1 MKKHKT
7 EEPMD
12 TIITY
17 KCPACDA
24 ELKYSGA
31 SEKMTC
37 EYCGSTFDAESVKAY
52 NETLSAKQEAPQEE
66 IREEYSEEHTEWSE
80 EELNEL
86 GMLTCP
92 TCGGELI
99 FEANTAASSCPYCGN
114 PTMVRKNL
122 SGVFRPDLVLPFRK
136 TKEEAKRALADFA
149 KKKILLPKTF
159 AAENRLEE
167 IKGIYLPFWLYSCHA
182 DANASYTAT
191 RVFTSYTST
200 HKIIR
205 TDFYTLTR
213 AGVMDFDSLPVDG
226 SSKIDD
232 ALMDSIE
239 PFDFAQAEEFSAAYL
254 SGFLADKYDEDSEIC
269 SPRARER
276 ITNTAVSVLR
286 GTVSGYATVTPK
298 SSNVSVKDTTVRY
311 ALLPVWLL
319 VTNYRGK
326 KYTFAMNGQTGKFVG
341 ELPVCRARFWGWT
354 LGIGA
359 LLSALLTAGYCL
371 LML

>member
-1 MKKHKT
+1 
-7 EEPMD
+7 MD

-24 ELKYSGA
+24 ELKYNGA
-31 SEKMTC
+31 SDKMTC
-37 EYCGSTFDAESVKAY
+37 EYCGSTFDVESVKAY
-52 NETLSAKQEAPQEE
+52 NETLAGAQSAPETDEKAEPAED
-66 IREEYSEEHTEWSE
+66 HAEWSE

-99 FEANTAASSCPYCGN
+99 LEANTAASSCPYCGN
-114 PTMVRKNL
+114 PAMIKKNL

-136 TKEEAKRALADFA
+136 TKEEAKKALVDFSR
-149 KKKILLPKTF
+149 KRILLPKTF
-159 AAENRLEE
+159 ASENRLEE
-167 IKGIYLPFWLYSCHA
+167 IKGIYLPFWLYSCR
-182 DANASYTAT
+182 ANANAAYSAT
-191 RVFTSYTST
+191 RVFTTYTSS
-200 HKIIR
+200 HQIIR
-205 TDFYTLTR
+205 TDYYNLIR
-213 AGVMDFDSLPVDG
+213 NGVMDFDSVPVDG

-239 PFDFAQAEEFSAAYL
+239 PFHFEEAEAFSTAYL
-254 SGFLADKYDEDSEIC
+254 SGYLADKYDEDSDTC

-276 ITNTAVSVLR
+276 ITNTAVSLLR
-286 GTVSGYATVTPK
+286 GTATGYATVVPK
-298 SSNVSVKDTTVRY
+298 NSNVTLQGTRVRY

-341 ELPVCRARFWGWT
+341 ELPVSRARFWGWT

-359 LLSALLTAGYCL
+359 LLSALFTAGYCF